1 MQKAKWLFICILC
14 IAAIMMLVG
23 CNILDSLVKDGGG
36 SAPLGQIL
44 NKNDEVGENA
54 LPVATE
60 PQGEQTVKLYF
71 ADKNGEVLIEQSR
84 TIPKTLS
91 LARET
96 VNQWLLGPAGD
107 SDCYPVVSPDT
118 DLLDISIKNGTATV
132 DLSKEYLQP
141 YSNVTAEIAL
151 YGLAN
156 TVAQFSTVQLVK
168 IRIEGR
174 EIKTYRSIDLGQ
186 LRFRNDII
194 GYSSGTV
201 SRQESD
207 SGSSNDMVQE
217 AVRDND
223 KNLEEANPSLSPSSK
238 NLFL

>member
-1 MQKAKWLFICILC
+1 MQKTKWLIIFLVC

-23 CNILDSLVKDGGG
+23 CNILDSLIKDSGG

-44 NKNDEVGENA
+44 NKNENEVKDDA
-54 LPVATE
+54 LPVAANL
-60 PQGEQTVKLYF
+60 QGEKTVKLYF
-71 ADKNGEVLIEQSR
+71 ADKNGEALIEQNR

-107 SDCYPVVSPDT
+107 SDCYPVVNPQT
-118 DLLDISIKNGTATV
+118 VLLDISITNGSATV

-141 YSNVTAEIAL
+141 FSNVKAETAL
-151 YGLAN
+151 YGLVN

-168 IRIEGR
+168 IRIEGQ
-174 EIKTYRSIDLGQ
+174 EIKTYRGLNLDQ
-186 LRFRNDII
+186 LRFRNDVI
-194 GYSSGTV
+194 GFSSGSIT
-201 SRQESD
+201 QEDLNS
-207 SGSSNDMVQE
+207 E
-217 AVRDND
+217 TP
-223 KNLEEANPSLSPSSK
+223 NLTAEEAKNNSEEVDQPLSPSSI